1 MKHILTAALLVVLT
15 GCSSV
20 KELIVTKPKIIER
33 PPLNVEQPRPATGYP
48 VEFIIITR
56 ENFEDAMKKL
66 EAEGKD
72 AVFFA
77 LTDDGYKALSLS
89 VAELRRYIQQQ
100 NAVVKAYKEYYE
112 PAPATKK

>member
-1 MKHILTAALLVVLT
+1 MKQILLMTLLVVLT

-20 KELIVTKPKIIER
+20 KELVITKPEIIER

-112 PAPATKK
+112 PAPANKK